1 MHLND
6 QLAGTSTHQCCYN
19 KHAQCRAFS
28 NPGVA
33 DCTLVGQPR
42 SYDNHHTLPICVHY
56 ANSVSV
62 AVKGISHFREFR
74 FFYHYVL

>member
-1 MHLND
+1 MHILCIILND
-6 QLAGTSTHQCCYN
+6 KLAGTSTRKCCYN
-19 KHAQCRAFS
+19 GKHAPSIAFS

-62 AVKGISHFREFR
+62 AVKGISYFR
-74 FFYHYVL
+74 